1 MKHERIVLIV
11 ACALAAAVPVAA
23 AAAVDPLTQAKADLA
38 KLTADASAAT
48 AAVTA
53 DGSDTAKL
61 RQDVKKG
68 LFTLKA
74 DWKLLLADAKV
85 ARKAGAD
92 KKELRSLLQAAR
104 TQMKGFRSTV
114 RTAHTQAAKQ
124 NKGSNGPKGSSKAKG
139 KPPGQGSDEDGSGD

>member
-1 MKHERIVLIV
+1 MKHERTVLLV

-23 AAAVDPLTQAKADLA
+23 AAAGDPLTQAKADLA

-48 AAVTA
+48 AAVAA
-53 DGSDTAKL
+53 DGSDMAKL
-61 RQDVKKG
+61 RQDAKKG

-74 DWKLLLADAKV
+74 DWKLLLADAKA

-92 KKELRSLLQAAR
+92 KKELRSVMQAAR
-104 TQMKGFRSTV
+104 TQMKGFRSAV

-139 KPPGQGSDEDGSGD
+139 TPPGQGPDEDGSGD

>member
-1 MKHERIVLIV
+1 MKHERIVLLV
-11 ACALAAAVPVAA
+11 ACSLAAALPVAA
-23 AAAVDPLTQAKADLA
+23 AAADDPLTQAKADLA

-48 AAVTA
+48 AAVAA
-53 DGSDTAKL
+53 DGSDMAKL
-61 RQDVKKG
+61 RQDAKKG
-68 LFTLKA
+68 LFKLKA
-74 DWKLLLADAKV
+74 DWKLLLADAKA

-104 TQMKGFRSTV
+104 TQMKGFRSAV

-139 KPPGQGSDEDGSGD
+139 KLPGLGSDEDGSGD

>member
-1 MKHERIVLIV
+1 MKHERAVFLV

-23 AAAVDPLTQAKADLA
+23 GAAGDPLTQTKSDLA
-38 KLTADASAAT
+38 KLTADTSTAI
-48 AAVTA
+48 AAVAA
-53 DGSDTAKL
+53 DGSDLAKL

-74 DWKLLLADAKV
+74 DWKLLLVDAKA

-104 TQMKGFRSTV
+104 TQMKGFRSAA
-114 RTAHTQAAKQ
+114 RTAHTQPAKH
-124 NKGSNGPKGSSKAKG
+124 NKGSNGPKGSSKTKR